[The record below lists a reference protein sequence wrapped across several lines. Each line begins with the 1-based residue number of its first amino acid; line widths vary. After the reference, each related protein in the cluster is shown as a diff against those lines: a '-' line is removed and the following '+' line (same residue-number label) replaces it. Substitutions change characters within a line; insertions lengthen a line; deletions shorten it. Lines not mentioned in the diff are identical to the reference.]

1 MKWEFNK
8 KEKTVTIKA
17 DHRTDIPDV
26 EELKRV
32 ADIISIAAIDYVTD
46 PLYDILPGKIVIRTW
61 EEAGVTDF
69 KFMALSRTFK
79 PFKAKNENK
88 D

>member
-8 KEKTVTIKA
+8 KEKTVTITA
-17 DHRTDIPDV
+17 DYRTDIPDV
-26 EELKRV
+26 EELRRV
-32 ADIISIAAIDYVTD
+32 VDIISVQTIDYVTN
-46 PLYDILPGKIVIRTW
+46 PLYDFLPGKIVIRTL

-79 PFKAKNENK
+79 PFKAKTEKK

>member
-17 DHRTDIPDV
+17 DHDTDIPDV
-26 EELKRV
+26 EELQRV
-32 ADIISIAAIDYVTD
+32 VGIISILTIDYVTD
-46 PLYDILPGKIVIRTW
+46 PLWDILPGKIVIHTLT
-61 EEAGVTDF
+61 EEGVTDF
-69 KFMALSRTFK
+69 KFMAMSRTFK
-79 PFKAKNENK
+79 PFKAKTEKK

>member
-69 KFMALSRTFK
+69 KFMALSRTFN
-79 PFKAKNENK
+79 PFKSKTEKK